1 MLVAATSFAEGRD
14 VTAKYL
20 RNADMEQGMKY
31 WSLEGEK
38 VLSKNRKN
46 PATQVGFHGMNQGV
60 LETWHADYTQPLGN
74 SSVMQRVQGLP
85 NGTYVFGAYVG
96 AALQYNR
103 EDVCERDAEGNHIYV
118 DGMHQYG
125 PYWSNRESING
136 VSLFAN
142 KAAIPVAT
150 DNPDLGNRDLKWGHS
165 SKFNVAVQVTDGTLE
180 VGLRIEATNANYV
193 VWDNAT
199 LYYFGD
205 MNEAEALDAMAEMD
219 RPRRWP

>member
-60 LETWHADYTQPLGN
+60 LEAWNSNFNMPLSN
-74 SSVMQRVQGLP
+74 STTMQRMHNLP

-96 AALQYNR
+96 ATDKGLMLILTGICIGAIATPSVACRSMPMSMQYPWLPT
-103 EDVCERDAEGNHIYV
+103 I
-118 DGMHQYG
+118 
-125 PYWSNRESING
+125 PTG
-136 VSLFAN
+136 VA
-142 KAAIPVAT
+142 
-150 DNPDLGNRDLKWGHS
+150 
-165 SKFNVAVQVTDGTLE
+165 
-180 VGLRIEATNANYV
+180 
-193 VWDNAT
+193 
-199 LYYFGD
+199 
-205 MNEAEALDAMAEMD
+205 
-219 RPRRWP
+219 